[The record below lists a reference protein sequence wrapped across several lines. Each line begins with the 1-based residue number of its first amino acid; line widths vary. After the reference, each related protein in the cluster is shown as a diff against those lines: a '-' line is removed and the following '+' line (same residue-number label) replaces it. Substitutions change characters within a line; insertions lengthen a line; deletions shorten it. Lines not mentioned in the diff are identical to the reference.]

1 MLMAEKKS
9 LHEKFKGF
17 EEELQKRDDK
27 ITNLETMLKK
37 NCANHNQ
44 D

>member
-1 MLMAEKKS
+1 MAEKKS

-27 ITNLETMLKK
+27 ITNFETMLKK